1 MSLIFKTAIPFALT
15 LLAFTLTSCGPTNSV
30 RNNLSNFGQ
39 SSSQKLSSIGRN
51 SSQKINSI
59 GRNSSEKL
67 TALGKNGSQKFNTLG
82 KKSSSGFQ
90 KFKDALSF
98 KKKQPTPQLPE
109 PRRFTKTYIKKKTEE
124 AKPKKKWKPIK
135 TNAVVKNDIPPPIP
149 GVFSDPIPAPT
160 IGLLPPISDSPSPSR
175 APAPDIPDLSA
186 LGGLDE
192 LEELD
197 TIPNLPGIPSIPD
210 LSPTVPSVVPPAAP
224 PAVISE

>member
-1 MSLIFKTAIPFALT
+1 MSLILKTAIPFALA

-39 SSSQKLSSIGRN
+39 SSSQKLNSIGKN
-51 SSQKINSI
+51 GSQKISSI

-67 TALGKNGSQKFNTLG
+67 TALGKNSSQKINTLG
-82 KKSSSGFQ
+82 KKSSSGF
-90 KFKDALSF
+90 KRFKDALSF
-98 KKKQPTPQLPE
+98 KKKEPTPQLPE
-109 PRRFTKTYIKKKTEE
+109 PRKFTRTYIKKE
-124 AKPKKKWKPIK
+124 AEKPKKKWKPKK
-135 TNAVVKNDIPPPIP
+135 TKAIVKNDIPPPVP

-175 APAPDIPDLSA
+175 APAPDIPNLGA

-197 TIPNLPGIPSIPD
+197 TIPDIPGIPSIPD
-210 LSPTVPSVVPPAAP
+210 LAPTIPSVVPPAVP
-224 PAVISE
+224 PVISE